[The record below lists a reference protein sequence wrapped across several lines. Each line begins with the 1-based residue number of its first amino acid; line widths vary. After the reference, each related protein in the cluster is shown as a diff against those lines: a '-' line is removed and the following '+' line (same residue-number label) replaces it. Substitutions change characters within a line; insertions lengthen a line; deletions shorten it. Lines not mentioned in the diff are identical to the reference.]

1 MNISVYLY
9 GNKNTQKA
17 IWLENHGIDVS
28 SIEQERKEYDS
39 KGAHMKNLL
48 KIAKEKLNSKTNIQM
63 LVEEDFGYAIE
74 SIYDLY
80 QLYLL
85 KEAKKSKVILA

>member
-1 MNISVYLY
+1 
-9 GNKNTQKA
+9 
-17 IWLENHGIDVS
+17 
-28 SIEQERKEYDS
+28 
-39 KGAHMKNLL
+39 MKNLL